1 MTVITPNIRLLNDH
15 TEYKIR
21 SLRNNL
27 HGRKL
32 DNFDADL
39 KNTVDQALDTVD
51 QALAFAKNKVANR
64 AIARNINPGLALEA
78 VKDYGK
84 KLREIIDPIVSRY
97 LNIA

>member
-39 KNTVDQALDTVD
+39 KNTVD

-97 LNIA
+97 LSIA

>member
-39 KNTVDQALDTVD
+39 KNTVD